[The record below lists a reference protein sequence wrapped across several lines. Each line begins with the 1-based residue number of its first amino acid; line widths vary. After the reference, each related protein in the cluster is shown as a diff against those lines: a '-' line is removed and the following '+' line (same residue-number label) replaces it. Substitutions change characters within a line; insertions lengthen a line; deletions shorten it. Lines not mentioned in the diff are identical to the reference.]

1 MKKTLARP
9 SAVIILS
16 LLFFSS
22 CSTLVGNVKP
32 VDEKSR
38 RYRVEE
44 LSGTN
49 WKKLD
54 PKKLVSPDSTV
65 DTQSDAFSS
74 EVSDLSYQSVKTA
87 AIISLNS
94 SCREGRPQMQDLG
107 LVTRELLLG
116 IGDVTEKN
124 DRTFQIE
131 GVPAL
136 ETTIAGKIGG
146 QSTKI
151 RTVVLSK
158 DSCVYDIMYV
168 SQPAKFAVHE
178 ADFTRFVSSLRL
190 R

>member
-1 MKKTLARP
+1 MKNSLAHP
-9 SAVIILS
+9 STVIILS
-16 LLFFSS
+16 LLFLSS

-44 LSGTN
+44 LSSTS

-54 PKKLVSPDSTV
+54 PRQMGAADSTV

-74 EVSDLSYQSVKTA
+74 EVSDLSYQSTKTA

-94 SCREGRPQMQDLG
+94 SCREGRPQMQDLQ

-131 GVPAL
+131 GVNAL
-136 ETTIAGKIGG
+136 ETTIAGKISG

-158 DSCVYDIMYV
+158 ASCVYDIMYV
-168 SQPAKFAVHE
+168 SQPEKFGVHE